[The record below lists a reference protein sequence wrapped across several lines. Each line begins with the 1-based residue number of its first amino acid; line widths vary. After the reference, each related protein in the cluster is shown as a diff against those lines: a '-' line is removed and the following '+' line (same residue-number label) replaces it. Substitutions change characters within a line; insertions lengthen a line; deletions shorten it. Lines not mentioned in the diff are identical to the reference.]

1 MALQIDDKVIDEKT
15 SSKEINVAIENL
27 KQLNQQRDSLLLNLE
42 RNKILADHYTN
53 IIRRRTEDKK

>member
-53 IIRRRTEDKK
+53 IIRRRTKDKK

>member
-42 RNKILADHYTN
+42 RNKILADHYTS

>member
-15 SSKEINVAIENL
+15 SSKEINVAIENI
-27 KQLNQQRDSLLLNLE
+27 KQLNQQRDSLILNLE
-42 RNKILADHYTN
+42 RNKILTDHYTS

>member
-1 MALQIDDKVIDEKT
+1 MAIQIDDKVVDEKT

-42 RNKILADHYTN
+42 RNKILADHYTS

>member
-15 SSKEINVAIENL
+15 SSKEINVAIENI

-42 RNKILADHYTN
+42 RNKILADHYTS

>member
-15 SSKEINVAIENL
+15 SSKEINIAIENL

-53 IIRRRTEDKK
+53 IIRRRTESKK

>member
-53 IIRRRTEDKK
+53 IIRRRTESKK